1 LSSLD
6 IPVIAEVLAICHSE
20 RSEETLESWRNV
32 MVKFS
37 LLFILPSVLLLSGC
51 AGAFG
56 SASVAIK
63 IEAMTI
69 LTSNNCDGLDQTA
82 GAIWI
87 NNEKELA
94 SIVSKINR
102 LKIGGNA
109 TPAPVVDFAHDGVL
123 LVHMGRKP
131 TSGYGIELA
140 LMQIEIQDQIATV
153 RVHWAEPVKGAVLA
167 QMITHPCI
175 MIRMTKGSYT
185 TVRVVGQ
192 NGVVRAETRIE
203 RP

>member
-1 LSSLD
+1 
-6 IPVIAEVLAICHSE
+6 
-20 RSEETLESWRNV
+20 

-56 SASVAIK
+56 NASVALK
-63 IEAMTI
+63 IEAETI
-69 LTSNNCDGLDQTA
+69 FSSSNFDGLDQTA
-82 GAIWI
+82 GTIWI

-109 TPAPVVDFAHDGVL
+109 EPSPVVDFEHDGVM

-131 TSGYGIELA
+131 TIGYGIELVSK
-140 LMQIEIQDQIATV
+140 QIEIQDQVATV
-153 RVHWAEPVKGAVLA
+153 RVGWAEPSQGAVLA

-175 MIRMTKGSYT
+175 MIRMNRGSYT
-185 TVRVVGQ
+185 VVRVVDQ
-192 NGVVRAETRIE
+192 NGVIRAETRIDHPE
-203 RP
+203 N